1 MTEVEYTNTSPQRL
15 PETVNNGILTATAKD
30 ALKYCL
36 YARKSSEDDERQA
49 LSIDSQIKEMNL
61 VAQSEGLAITEIR
74 RESHSAKASGT
85 RPVFS
90 QLIQDVRKGLFQG
103 ILTWAPDRL
112 SRNAGDLGSIVDL
125 MDNGYLKEIR
135 THGQTLSN
143 SPNDKFLL
151 MILCSQAK
159 LENDN
164 RRVNVMRGLKTKC
177 EMGFRPNQAPLGYL
191 NDPYSGKGQKTI
203 FLDPDRAP
211 LVKQAFEKVVYEDY
225 SGRDIYKWLKDSVDF
240 KTRGNKPMTVSSVYV
255 MLNNPFYCGMFEYPK
270 GSGKWYKGAHDPIIS
285 KHLFQAVQEKL
296 TTHPKSKPG
305 TKEFDFTKL
314 KILKCGTCGSGIT
327 AQEKHRKCNDGIH
340 KHIYYNCTKFRDIC
354 CVEPYVPEEKLIEGF
369 IAVLKLMPTEQII
382 NNPILSSKYKLYQSF
397 SALILGHNIQN
408 EVNSIQT
415 DTESF
420 LRHIFKEGTRV
431 EKRELLSSI
440 GAILYLHNREIHC
453 DMAN

>member
-1 MTEVEYTNTSPQRL
+1 MHEIKYTNTSPLIL
-15 PETVNNGILTATAKD
+15 PESVNNGVLATVAKD

-49 LSIDSQIKEMNL
+49 LSIESQVKEMSRQ
-61 VAQSEGLAITEIR
+61 AEGEGLIITEIR

-85 RPVFS
+85 RPIFS
-90 QLIQDVRKGLFQG
+90 QLIQDIRNGLFQG

-125 MDNGYLKEIR
+125 MDNGYLKEIKA
-135 THGQTLSN
+135 HGQTLSN

-164 RRVNVMRGLKTKC
+164 RRLNVMRGLKTKC

-203 FLDPDRAP
+203 FLDTERAP
-211 LVKQAFEKVVYEDY
+211 LVKEVFEKVAYEDF

-240 KTRGNKPMTVSSVYV
+240 KTRGNRPMTVSSVYV
-255 MLNNPFYCGMFEYPK
+255 MLNNPFYCGMFEYPR

-285 KHLFQAVQEKL
+285 KQLFQTVQEKL
-296 TTHPKSKPG
+296 TIHPKTKPG

-314 KILKCGTCGSGIT
+314 KILRCGTCGSGIT
-327 AQEKHRKCNDGIH
+327 AQEKHRKCKAGIH

-354 CVEPYVPEEKLIEGF
+354 CVEPYIPEEKLIEEF
-369 IAVLKLMPTEQII
+369 IMVLRHVPTEQII
-382 NNPILSSKYKLYQSF
+382 SNPILSPKYKLYQSF
-397 SALILGHNIQN
+397 SALILGRNIQN
-408 EVNSIQT
+408 DDDSFQT

-420 LRHIFKEGTRV
+420 LRYIFKEGTRI

-440 GAILYLHNREIHC
+440 GTILYLHNREVLTSI
-453 DMAN
+453 

>member
-1 MTEVEYTNTSPQRL
+1 MSEVEYTNTLPLVL
-15 PETVNNGILTATAKD
+15 PEAANNGILAAVAKD
-30 ALKYCL
+30 TLSYCL

-49 LSIDSQIKEMNL
+49 LSIESQVKEMSRQ
-61 VAQSEGLAITEIR
+61 AESEGLIVTEIR

-90 QLIQDVRKGLFQG
+90 QLIQDIRKGLFQG

-125 MDNGYLKEIR
+125 MDNGYLKEIK

-203 FLDPDRAP
+203 FLDPIRAP
-211 LVKQAFEKVVYEDY
+211 LIKGMFEKVAFEDF
-225 SGRDIYKWLKDSVDF
+225 SGRDVYQWLKNDVDF
-240 KTRGNKPMTVSSVYV
+240 RTRGDKPMTVSSVYKT
-255 MLNNPFYCGMFEYPK
+255 LNNPFYCGMFEYPK

-285 KHLFQAVQEKL
+285 KQLFQTVQEKMAI
-296 TTHPKSKPG
+296 HPKSRPG

-314 KILKCGTCGSGIT
+314 KILKCASCGSGIT
-327 AQEKHRKCNDGIH
+327 AQEKIKKSSLGTHRYV
-340 KHIYYNCTKFRDIC
+340 YYNCTKVRNLSC
-354 CVEPYVPEEKLIEGF
+354 KEPFIREEQLIEEF
-369 IAVLKLMPTEQII
+369 IKHLKCLPIDQFKSNPVLSP
-382 NNPILSSKYKLYQSF
+382 KYRIYQSF
-397 SALILGHNIQN
+397 SALILGQNIQN
-408 EVNSIQT
+408 EAGSIET
-415 DTESF
+415 NTESF
-420 LRHIFKEGTRV
+420 VRFIFKEGTRE
-431 EKRELLSSI
+431 EKRELILSLNTT
-440 GAILYLHNREIHC
+440 LYLCNKELVT
-453 DMAN
+453 NLQ